1 MDAGTSDRTAG
12 SEGSATGVL
21 DRAAS
26 ATGRLLSDRTVSI
39 SIVAFLVSF
48 YLVSASFFPNLSEI
62 NAWDEATFVN
72 AGRLLLEGE
81 WPLLS
86 NSPLGA
92 ILYALAYLPYADTPL
107 WVIHSVALGR
117 VVLFALLWLGAMMV
131 AWQLK
136 EYATPLIMAG
146 LLFVTR
152 IPVSSLSF
160 PSDPLFV
167 SLAALGFSQLL
178 AFYHTKSVRR
188 LWLAS
193 AFVGLAA
200 LARNDGLILGI
211 ALVAATLLLVLP
223 DRRVW
228 KPLLG
233 SVVPFLVLV
242 GGYVIFFGLRTG
254 DFELG
259 TMDRTYD
266 NFEAG
271 HQTIYAGEG
280 EINPV
285 FEAKLEARR
294 VFGTPEENGNSV
306 FRAIL
311 RNPRVY
317 LQRVV
322 NETGGLPRKVLDAY
336 GIRIAVPIFLF
347 AARGFFELLRQK
359 RYRLAV
365 LFPLWAAPLLSG
377 FVITIFREGHLQ
389 FPFYLA
395 YALAAI
401 GLAASLTNFAS
412 RRERVAWLVVLV
424 GFALYGIVDGKSA
437 VTYGVVLLL
446 AAFAVIRIGWRS
458 TSLRSGALAAALLV
472 FFAVGIILH
481 GDYSGPK
488 VRVLGQS
495 SDERGVTYLI
505 DELPEGARVAAGSPG
520 PIITAKMTYMGLAS
534 LDVPR
539 FDDPQEFLSW
549 MSSQMACGGA

>member
-1 MDAGTSDRTAG
+1 
-12 SEGSATGVL
+12 
-21 DRAAS
+21 
-26 ATGRLLSDRTVSI
+26 
-39 SIVAFLVSF
+39 
-48 YLVSASFFPNLSEI
+48 
-62 NAWDEATFVN
+62 
-72 AGRLLLEGE
+72 
-81 WPLLS
+81 
-86 NSPLGA
+86 
-92 ILYALAYLPYADTPL
+92 
-107 WVIHSVALGR
+107 
-117 VVLFALLWLGAMMV
+117 
-131 AWQLK
+131 
-136 EYATPLIMAG
+136 
-146 LLFVTR
+146 
-152 IPVSSLSF
+152 
-160 PSDPLFV
+160 LFV
-167 SLAALGFSQLL
+167 SFAALGFSQLL

-200 LARNDGLILGI
+200 LARNDGLILGV

-223 DRRVW
+223 DKRVW

-285 FEAKLEARR
+285 LEAKLEARR

-322 NETGGLPRKVLDAY
+322 SETGGLPRKVLDAY
-336 GIRIAVPIFLF
+336 GLRIAVPIFLF
-347 AARGFFELLRQK
+347 AARGLVELLMQK

-365 LFPLWAAPLLSG
+365 LFLLWAAPLVSG

-401 GLAASLTNFAS
+401 GLAAALANFAS
-412 RRERVAWLVVLV
+412 RRERVAWLLVLL

-437 VTYGVVLLL
+437 ITYGVVLLL
-446 AAFAVIRIGWRS
+446 AAFAVIRIGWGS

-495 SDERGVTYLI
+495 SDERGVMYMI

-549 MSSQMACGGA
+549 MSSQGIEAIYVDHSLSSDNPFYWDLISAEIGKGLERAFVADEGDIQVLLLVD